1 MAPMPT
7 DVPSSDHHTIKP
19 WFNGKLAFAPVVP
32 DLGTEGFRLV
42 RARVDVVGLEPAATL
57 VYSRGKHLISL
68 TEIPAG
74 KEAAAPPRSYEERG
88 FLARTWTQGGV
99 TYFAVSDAAVEELEA
114 FVKLFRAEVARNG

>member
-1 MAPMPT
+1 MVGP
-7 DVPSSDHHTIKP
+7 
-19 WFNGKLAFAPVVP
+19 
-32 DLGTEGFRLV
+32 
-42 RARVDVVGLEPAATL
+42 RVDVVGLEPAATL

-74 KEAAAPPRSYEERG
+74 KEAAAPLRSHEERG

>member
-1 MAPMPT
+1 
-7 DVPSSDHHTIKP
+7 
-19 WFNGKLAFAPVVP
+19 
-32 DLGTEGFRLV
+32 
-42 RARVDVVGLEPAATL
+42 VGLEPAATL

-68 TEIPAG
+68 TEILAG

-99 TYFAVSDAAVEELEA
+99 TYFAVSDIAVEELEA

>member
-19 WFNGKLAFAPVVP
+19 WFNGKLAFCAG
-32 DLGTEGFRLV
+32 GTGPRHRGFPLV
-42 RARVDVVGLEPAATL
+42 GPRVDVVGLEPAATL

-99 TYFAVSDAAVEELEA
+99 TYFAVSDIAVEELEA